1 MLCVTSFA
9 AWYSAYNPIEHLW
22 SVLSK
27 KLTSVQLSAIATS
40 DDKAPYYISGIT
52 NEQRKAKESQVFDDA
67 IAEIADVHW
76 NNAVFDG
83 FPIIPVPVKCSDHFV
98 SDHDKVA
105 KVFESPSKGNSIWVH
120 PHSAT

>member
-9 AWYSAYNPIEHLW
+9 ARYSAFIPIEHLW

-27 KLTSVQLSAIATS
+27 KLASVQLSAIATS

-52 NEQRKAKESQVFDDA
+52 DEQRKAKESQVFDDA
-67 IAEIADVHW
+67 IEEIADVHW

-83 FPIIPVPVKCSDHFV
+83 FPPFLFQSSVVTTLQVIMRKCLSF
-98 SDHDKVA
+98 
-105 KVFESPSKGNSIWVH
+105 
-120 PHSAT
+120 